1 MKRAPRPTLP
11 ILRDGPYFYP
21 LCHSPTMDFME
32 RARRGI
38 MTSELDGDLDVFL
51 SAMDRAHSLCERFN
65 VPCTPWSERK
75 AILEELFGQE
85 LDPETTVAPTFWCD
99 IGTNIT
105 LGRHVHINFDC
116 VILDSAEVEIGDNV
130 LIGPKVCIVTPSHK
144 FPPVMRRDIATVA
157 RKVVIGD
164 DVWIGA
170 GALILPGVTVGD
182 GAIVGAGAVVT
193 KDVPAGETYA
203 GVPARSI
210 EAI

>member
-1 MKRAPRPTLP
+1 
-11 ILRDGPYFYP
+11 
-21 LCHSPTMDFME
+21 MDFME
-32 RARRGI
+32 RARRG
-38 MTSELDGDLDVFL
+38 MVTSEADEDIGDFLD
-51 SAMDRAHSLCERFN
+51 AMERAHGLCERFN
-65 VPCTPWSERK
+65 VHCTPWSERK
-75 AILEELFGQE
+75 AILEELFGQS
-85 LDPETTVAPTFWCD
+85 LDDRTMVNPTFRCD
-99 IGTNIT
+99 IGTNISI
-105 LGRHVHINFDC
+105 GSNVHINFDC

>member
-1 MKRAPRPTLP
+1 
-11 ILRDGPYFYP
+11 
-21 LCHSPTMDFME
+21 MDFME
-32 RARRGI
+32 RARRG
-38 MTSELDGDLDVFL
+38 MVTSEADEDIGDFLD
-51 SAMDRAHSLCERFN
+51 AMERAHGLCERFN

-75 AILEELFGQE
+75 AILEELFGQS
-85 LDPETTVAPTFWCD
+85 LDDRTMVNPTFRCD
-99 IGTNIT
+99 IGTNISI
-105 LGRHVHINFDC
+105 GSNVHINFDC

-182 GAIVGAGAVVT
+182 GVIVGAGAVVT

-210 EAI
+210 EVI

>member
-1 MKRAPRPTLP
+1 
-11 ILRDGPYFYP
+11 
-21 LCHSPTMDFME
+21 MDFME
-32 RARRGI
+32 RARRG
-38 MTSELDGDLDVFL
+38 MVTSEADEDIGDFLD
-51 SAMDRAHSLCERFN
+51 AMERAHGLCERFN

-75 AILEELFGQE
+75 AILEELFGQR
-85 LDPETTVAPTFWCD
+85 CD
-99 IGTNIT
+99 IGTNISI
-105 LGRHVHINFDC
+105 GSNVHINFDC

-182 GAIVGAGAVVT
+182 GVIVGAGAVVT

-210 EAI
+210 EEI